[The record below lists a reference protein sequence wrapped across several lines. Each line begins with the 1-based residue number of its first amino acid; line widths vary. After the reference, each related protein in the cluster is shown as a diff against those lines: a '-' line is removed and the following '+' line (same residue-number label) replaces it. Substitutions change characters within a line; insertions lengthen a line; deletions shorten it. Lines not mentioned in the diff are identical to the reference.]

1 MGVHNGII
9 IKILP
14 EVAVSFHCRSFL
26 HVAAA
31 RYITSPSRPR
41 GKNSGCSAPGAMSW
55 AVGLRGSL
63 GTLWIFNIAIENHH
77 L

>member
-1 MGVHNGII
+1 MWVFITVSLSRFFLRSQFHSTVG
-9 IKILP
+9 
-14 EVAVSFHCRSFL
+14 VSFTS
-26 HVAAA
+26 AA